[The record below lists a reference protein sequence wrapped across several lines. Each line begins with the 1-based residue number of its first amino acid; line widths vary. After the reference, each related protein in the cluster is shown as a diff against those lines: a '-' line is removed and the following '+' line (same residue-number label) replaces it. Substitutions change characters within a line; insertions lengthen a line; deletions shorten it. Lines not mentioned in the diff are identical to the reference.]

1 LNFEYRN
8 IDRQAPQKSLP
19 IIPTQSLKGDEYMP
33 KCWMKTGA
41 RLHLGQLDLNG
52 SLGRLYGGLGL
63 AIDQPQLELTAEREN
78 GLYIDSP
85 GLEKD
90 RVNLIAQQY
99 LDHYSLPGA
108 RIKLIQSLPSHCGLG
123 SGTQL
128 ALALGFILTRLYGLQ
143 PPLPELAEL
152 TDREGSRSGI
162 GVAGFEQGGFLVD
175 GGKPIQA
182 GESSGLTQIKRHVP
196 PLLTR
201 LSFPEEWA
209 VIIAIPNKEEK
220 MFGSKEEQAF
230 RSLLPMEEQVAG
242 RICRLLLLKLLPG
255 LAEKDLVRFGQAV
268 TEIQEYLGDYFTPV
282 QGGRFATSQGEQ
294 VAKCLLSKGAAG
306 VGQSSWGPAVY
317 GFTDDENLAT
327 LTLAARDVMGE
338 QGQVWVA
345 RGLNRGAA
353 WGWS

>member
-1 LNFEYRN
+1 MIGRSWARVCLSS
-8 IDRQAPQKSLP
+8 QHQP
-19 IIPTQSLKGDEYMP
+19 LKGDEYMP
-33 KCWMKTGA
+33 KCWVKTGA

-85 GLEKD
+85 GLERD
-90 RVNLIAQQY
+90 RVKLIAQEY
-99 LDHYSLPGA
+99 LDHYCLPGA
-108 RIKLIQSLPSHCGLG
+108 KIKLIQSLPSHCGLG

-128 ALALGFILTRLYGLQ
+128 ALALGFVLTRLYGLH
-143 PPLPELAEL
+143 PPVAELAEL

-175 GGKPIQA
+175 GGKPVQV
-182 GESSGLTQIKRHVP
+182 GEPSNLVLTPIKRHVP
-196 PLLTR
+196 PLITR
-201 LSFPEEWA
+201 LPFPEEWA

-220 MFGSKEEQAF
+220 MFGSKEELAF
-230 RSLLPMEEQVAG
+230 RSLLPMEEHVAG
-242 RICRLLLLKLLPG
+242 RISRLLLLKLLPG
-255 LAEKDLVRFGQAV
+255 LAEKDLVCFGQAV
-268 TEIQEYLGDYFTPV
+268 TEIQEHLGDYFTPV

-294 VAKCLLSKGAAG
+294 VAKYLLSKGAVG

-317 GFTDDENLAT
+317 GFTDDENLAA
-327 LTLAARDVMGE
+327 LTEATRDFMGG

-345 RGLNRGAA
+345 RGMNRGAA

>member
-1 LNFEYRN
+1 M
-8 IDRQAPQKSLP
+8 S
-19 IIPTQSLKGDEYMP
+19 
-33 KCWMKTGA
+33 KCWMKTGS

-85 GLEKD
+85 GSEKE
-90 RVNLIAQQY
+90 RVKLIAQQY

-108 RIKLIQSLPSHCGLG
+108 RISLIQALPSHCGLG

-128 ALALGFILTRLYGLQ
+128 ALALGFVLTRLYGLQ

-175 GGKPIQA
+175 GGKPVHA
-182 GESSGLTQIKRHVP
+182 GEPSSLTKINRHVP
-196 PLLTR
+196 PLITR
-201 LSFPEEWA
+201 LPFPEEWA
-209 VIIAIPNKEEK
+209 VIIAVPNKEEK

-230 RSLLPMEEQVAG
+230 RSLVPMDEQVAG
-242 RICRLLLLKLLPG
+242 RISRLLLLKLLPG

-268 TEIQEYLGDYFTPV
+268 TEIQEHLGDYFTPV

-317 GFTDDENLAT
+317 GFTDNENLAT
-327 LTLAARDVMGE
+327 LTKAARDVMGE

>member
-1 LNFEYRN
+1 
-8 IDRQAPQKSLP
+8 
-19 IIPTQSLKGDEYMP
+19 MP

-85 GLEKD
+85 GLEED
-90 RVNLIAQQY
+90 RVRLIAQQY
-99 LDHYSLPGA
+99 LDHYCLPGA
-108 RIKLIQSLPSHCGLG
+108 RINLIQSLPSHSGLG

-128 ALALGFILTRLYGLQ
+128 ALALGFVLTRLYGLQ
-143 PPLPELAEL
+143 PPLLELAEL

-175 GGKPIQA
+175 GGTPVQA
-182 GESSGLTQIKRHVP
+182 GEPSSLTQKRRRHVP

-201 LSFPEEWA
+201 LPFPEEWA

-230 RSLLPMEEQVAG
+230 RSLVPMEEQVAG
-242 RICRLLLLKLLPG
+242 RISRLLLLKLLPG

-294 VAKCLLSKGAAG
+294 VAKYLLSKGAAG

-317 GFTDDENLAT
+317 GFTDDENLAA
-327 LTLAARDVMGE
+327 LTKATRDFMGE